1 MFINLRISK
10 TFPMTG
16 LRLLPIVFFLTTFA
30 LQAQQLPIFTQYRE
44 NLAVIN
50 PAALEGDFLAF
61 GNNVTVGL
69 SYRAQWVGLSGA
81 PTTQTVRGSY
91 VNTEWS
97 GVTLMAGGH
106 LINDQTGPTGF
117 TGFYGKIG
125 GILTNDIEYGGLAVA
140 LTAGFVQFRVR
151 ASEIRLRDPND
162 NIGTIDQSQFYPDL
176 GLGIYFYQMLDG
188 AFDGDYIYAGV
199 SVPQIFGLDLTFQDE
214 ETGEYTIGR
223 VQHMYG
229 MLGLYKFFDNGG
241 FIEPSLWFK
250 YVANA
255 PLHADVNIRYQLP
268 SALWIGAGGAINGT
282 AHIEAGLT
290 LGDNVGFDNTLRIGY
305 GFDYSFSSFG
315 PTAGSTHEI
324 NLSMSFGGY

>member
-1 MFINLRISK
+1 
-10 TFPMTG
+10 MTG
-16 LRLLPIVFFLTTFA
+16 LRFLPFLFLATTYL
-30 LQAQQLPIFTQYRE
+30 LQAQQLPLFTQYRE
-44 NLAVIN
+44 NVAVIN
-50 PAALEGDFLAF
+50 PAAMESDFLAF
-61 GNNVTVGL
+61 GQNVTIGA

-81 PTTQTVRGSY
+81 PTTQLVRGTY
-91 VNTEWS
+91 LNPDLS
-97 GVTLMAGGH
+97 GVTLLAGGH

-125 GILTNDIEYGGLAVA
+125 GVLTNDIDEGGLAVA
-140 LTAGFVQFRVR
+140 LSAGFVQFRVK
-151 ASEIRLRDPND
+151 ASEIRLRDPDD

-176 GLGIYFYQMLDG
+176 GIGLYFYRMLDG
-188 AFDGDYIYAGV
+188 AWDGDFIYAGV
-199 SVPQIFGLDLTFQDE
+199 SVPQIFGLDLSFQDQ
-214 ETGEYTIGR
+214 ETGEYLITR
-223 VQHMYG
+223 NQHIYG

-241 FIEPSLWFK
+241 FIEPSVWVK

-255 PLHADVNIRYQLP
+255 PVHADINLRYQLP

-290 LGDNVGFDNTLRIGY
+290 LGDNVGFDNTLKIGY

-315 PTAGSTHEI
+315 PTAGSSHEV